1 MSTTP
6 GKFGATFLSVLRR
19 HPIVVVWL
27 LLVIF
32 GSYMIMEP
40 RSSRSL
46 AEIMD
51 SGVFKVLI
59 APADDSYH
67 VVNGIPAGFEYD
79 VLKLLAEYLGVELQ
93 LIEVPYSRLV
103 SRLETGDG
111 DMIAGAIFRR
121 PYFTRQ
127 TRITDTW
134 YDEQAV
140 VTYKRGSRRPKN
152 ISMLDG
158 APVPTSPR
166 LIGLTR
172 NSGEQQWP
180 EGLNIVLHRK
190 PEVDMLRA
198 VVDGE
203 ISYAMSTDDRVSMLR
218 RYHPKLQ
225 VAFKLPITIGR
236 VWAISRRGD
245 DSLLTAINEFIAA
258 LRVQQIPESF
268 ATRYFGLEKMV
279 HYLDLRAIEQH
290 MWSRL
295 PTYRHWFVRAAQES
309 GLNWQLI
316 AAVSYQE
323 SIWDP
328 AAVSPTGVA
337 GIMQLTQATA
347 ERMGVADRRDP
358 KSSILASARYLES
371 LKLRLPASVPE
382 PDRTWFA
389 LAAYNFG
396 LSHVLR
402 AWRNAKN
409 QGLDAD
415 DWSTVAASTMISLDG
430 TAGDGT
436 ASFGLSARGE
446 QAVAYVARIRVFN
459 DILRHYSDRL
469 ASYQPGSTGGDSP

>member
-27 LLVIF
+27 LLVIC

-111 DMIAGAIFRR
+111 DMIAGAIFQR

-140 VTYKRGSRRPKN
+140 VTYRRGSRRPKN

-166 LIGLTR
+166 LRG
-172 NSGEQQWP
+172 
-180 EGLNIVLHRK
+180 
-190 PEVDMLRA
+190 VDSARDL
-198 VVDGE
+198 VDNLD
-203 ISYAMSTDDRVSMLR
+203 ACR
-218 RYHPKLQ
+218 
-225 VAFKLPITIGR
+225 
-236 VWAISRRGD
+236 ISRGAHRRWPCEV
-245 DSLLTAINEFIAA
+245 TVF
-258 LRVQQIPESF
+258 SF
-268 ATRYFGLEKMV
+268 CQFGL
-279 HYLDLRAIEQH
+279 D
-290 MWSRL
+290 
-295 PTYRHWFVRAAQES
+295 
-309 GLNWQLI
+309 
-316 AAVSYQE
+316 
-323 SIWDP
+323 
-328 AAVSPTGVA
+328 
-337 GIMQLTQATA
+337 
-347 ERMGVADRRDP
+347 
-358 KSSILASARYLES
+358 
-371 LKLRLPASVPE
+371 
-382 PDRTWFA
+382 
-389 LAAYNFG
+389 
-396 LSHVLR
+396 
-402 AWRNAKN
+402 
-409 QGLDAD
+409 
-415 DWSTVAASTMISLDG
+415 
-430 TAGDGT
+430 
-436 ASFGLSARGE
+436 
-446 QAVAYVARIRVFN
+446 
-459 DILRHYSDRL
+459 
-469 ASYQPGSTGGDSP
+469 